1 MAVEHE
7 TKPNCQKLQQIQ
19 SELYEVWRNDPMYGI
34 QINEHF
40 HKDPTWSRER
50 RTHLNWKRKLIII
63 TFRVPPN
70 AQGPD
75 TANVN
80 DYMVEKTG
88 QIWHILLQKKM
99 KLGNIAKQLQM
110 SNCTWK
116 NEKGQTTTKKAFGG
130 KHANDK
136 NMFKIRS

>member
-34 QINEHF
+34 QINEQ
-40 HKDPTWSRER
+40 KDPTWSRER
-50 RTHLNWKRKLIII
+50 RTHLNWKRKLITI

-88 QIWHILLQKKM
+88 QIWHILLQKKEIGEYS
-99 KLGNIAKQLQM
+99 KTTSDVELYLKK
-110 SNCTWK
+110 WK
-116 NEKGQTTTKKAFGG
+116 GTNNYQEGIWRK
-130 KHANDK
+130 
-136 NMFKIRS
+136 SC